1 MNKPVRTKTPSG
13 EDITILPTADY
24 ERLME
29 IVEETGDRRDSE
41 IALLEIAAGSVE
53 LLTHVEVTELL
64 AAPTPLA
71 FWRRRRGLTQAA
83 LADAVGISQ
92 AYLAQIEGGKRTGD
106 VKVYQRVASVLRV
119 DVDDLLIPLQ
129 QTRPATRK
137 ARRKK

>member
-13 EDITILPTADY
+13 EDITILPTAEY

-29 IVEETGDRRDSE
+29 IAEETVDRRDSE

-53 LLTHVEVTELL
+53 LLTHAEVTELL
-64 AAPTPLA
+64 AATTPLA

-83 LADAVGISQ
+83 LAAAAGISQ
-92 AYLAQIEGGKRTGD
+92 AYMAQIEGGKRTGD
-106 VKVYQRVASVLRV
+106 VRVYQRVANVLRV
-119 DVDDLLIPLQ
+119 DVDDLLIPIQ
-129 QTRPATRK
+129 QTLPGK